1 MHRFLPS
8 VKTYRDYSLIYL
20 CTTILIYYKF
30 RLKTHV
36 HVEGIYDAL
45 PLCTLLMHRTFL
57 LLVYSRTQGN
67 KRVRRKIEGTP
78 PLLHHSFTSLLLIHQ
93 LSFECFNSFKYFPK
107 LEDKGF

>member
-1 MHRFLPS
+1 M
-8 VKTYRDYSLIYL
+8 YSPYAQNFFAA
-20 CTTILIYYKF
+20 CILK
-30 RLKTHV
+30 
-36 HVEGIYDAL
+36 DM
-45 PLCTLLMHRTFL
+45 P
-57 LLVYSRTQGN
+57 QGN